1 MRSTNRFTAA
11 PDTSLKRRSS
21 RENKRSTVC
30 KGARRC
36 FSGPHQLHRH
46 GHIAAHD
53 SHASIASHVR
63 HPASATVRYLG
74 FAAPRAVI
82 AVILDGAER
91 TLARDIIAQV
101 RLSHD
106 TLKRHGDILQVT
118 RSTPCQAR
126 KQPEGDVLGAS
137 AVDHLLSHE
146 PLLVSQ
152 LHQR

>member
-11 PDTSLKRRSS
+11 PDTFLKRRSS
-21 RENKRSTVC
+21 RENQKKSTAC

-63 HPASATVRYLG
+63 HPASATARYLG

-118 RSTPCQAR
+118 R